1 MFDYIILVPLF
12 PLFGAFLN
20 GLFGVFADKW
30 GRKFVHAF
38 SAGAVGIAFTV
49 LVFFIYQKVGYP
61 VLLVSLIPAL
71 GGFLNVLFG
80 YKWNKTLVHG
90 VGVGS
95 IGLSFILSS
104 IAFYQLIQLPVEKR
118 FVEVLFYKWMVSGD
132 LSLDIAFLLDPLSM
146 VMMLVVTGVSFLI
159 HVYSIGYMHDDPSY
173 ARFFSYLNLFVF
185 FMLILVMG
193 NNFPMMFVG
202 WEGVG
207 LCSYL
212 LIGFWFEDDYNA
224 YAGNKAFIVNR
235 IGDYGFLLGMFLI
248 FVTFHSL
255 NYSEVFENARHVL
268 KYNGFLATA
277 ITLLLFMGATGKSAQ
292 IPLYVWLP
300 DAMAGPTPVS
310 ALIHAATMVTAG
322 VYMVARCNALF
333 TMAPVSMAVVAT
345 VGAVTAL
352 FAASMGFAQRDIKR
366 ILAYSTISQLGYM
379 FLAVGVGAF
388 AAGIFHLVTHA
399 FFKALLFLSAGSV
412 IHAMGGE
419 QDVMKMGGLRKYI
432 PATFVTA
439 FIATLAI
446 AGVPGF
452 SGFFSKD
459 EILWYAFSSPYGSP
473 ILWLIGAITAGM
485 TAFYMFRWLF
495 LIFFGEP
502 RMDEETKHHIHE
514 SPKSML
520 IPLFILAVLSVVGG
534 YINIPEA
541 LGGKSHLHHFLEP
554 ITEHAYRVEWPH
566 YPHFLEYALMIISV
580 TLAFIGFLAAYWCYV
595 RDPSLVARITEKYR
609 RLYTVVYNKY
619 FVDEIYNATFV
630 RGVLGSAFSSK
641 KFDEVVIDG
650 AVNGTGKSIYL
661 FGALL
666 SKLQTGYIYHYIW
679 GIVIG
684 VLILLM

>member
-20 GLFGVFADKW
+20 GIFGVFADKW
-30 GRKFVHAF
+30 EKRLVHVVS
-38 SAGAVGIAFTV
+38 SAAIGVAFTIFLFLLYQRV
-49 LVFFIYQKVGYP
+49 SFSIALVA
-61 VLLVSLIPAL
+61 LIPAL
-71 GGFLNVLFG
+71 GAFINVLFG
-80 YKWNKTLVHG
+80 YRWNKTLVHS

-95 IGLSFILSS
+95 VGIAFLLSAL
-104 IAFYQLIQLPVEKR
+104 AFYQLLGLPPHER
-118 FVEVLFYKWMVSGD
+118 FIEVPFYKWMVSGG
-132 LSLDIAFLLDPLSM
+132 LSLDIGFLLDPLSM
-146 VMMLVVTGVSFLI
+146 VMMLAVTGVSFLI

-185 FMLILVMG
+185 FMLILVMA
-193 NNFPMMFVG
+193 NSFPVMFVG

-255 NYSEVFENARHVL
+255 NYSDVFENAQHVL
-268 KYNGFLATA
+268 TYNGFIATA

-333 TMAPVSMAVVAT
+333 TMAPVSMAVVAA
-345 VGAVTAL
+345 VGAATAI

-432 PATFVTA
+432 RATFVTA

-446 AGVPGF
+446 SGMPGF

-459 EILWYAFSSPYGSP
+459 EILWYAYSSPYGSP
-473 ILWLIGAITAGM
+473 ILWFIGAVTAGM

-495 LIFFGEP
+495 LIFYGEE

-514 SPKSML
+514 SPYVML
-520 IPLFILAVLSVVGG
+520 IPLFVLAFLSVVGG
-534 YINIPEA
+534 YIGIPEA
-541 LGGKSHLHHFLEP
+541 LGGKNHLHHFLEP
-554 ITEHAYRVEWPH
+554 ITEHAYKVEWH
-566 YPHFLEYALMIISV
+566 EYPHFLEYALMAIS
-580 TLAFIGFLAAYWCYV
+580 TGLAFLGFLAAYWCYIK
-595 RDPSLVARITEKYR
+595 DPSLPVRFAEKYH
-609 RLYTVVYNKY
+609 RLYEVVYNKY
-619 FVDEIYNATFV
+619 FVDEIYNGSFV

-641 KFDEVVIDG
+641 KFDEVVVDG

-661 FGALL
+661 FGSIL
-666 SKLQTGYIYHYIW
+666 SRIQTGYIYHYIW

-684 VLILLM
+684 LLILLV

>member
-20 GLFGVFADKW
+20 GIFGVFADKW
-30 GRKFVHAF
+30 GRKFVHIF

-49 LVFFIYQKVGYP
+49 LVFFIYRKVNYP
-61 VLLVSLIPAL
+61 VLLIALIPPL
-71 GGFLNVLFG
+71 GAFLNVLFG
-80 YKWNKTLVHG
+80 YRWNKTLVHG
-90 VGVGS
+90 IGVGS
-95 IGLSFILSS
+95 VGISFLLSAL
-104 IAFYQLIQLPVEKR
+104 AFYHLTNLPVANR
-118 FVEVLFYKWMVSGD
+118 FIEVVFYKWMVSGD
-132 LSLDIAFLLDPLSM
+132 LSLDIACLLDPLSV

-173 ARFFSYLNLFVF
+173 ARFFTYLNLFVF
-185 FMLILVMG
+185 FMLVLIMG
-193 NNFPMMFVG
+193 NNFPMMFIG

-255 NYSEVFENARHVL
+255 DYANVFENAQYVL
-268 KYNGFLATA
+268 KYNGFIATA

-345 VGAVTAL
+345 IGALTAI
-352 FAASMGFAQRDIKR
+352 FAASMGFAQKDIKR

-412 IHAMGGE
+412 IHALSGE
-419 QDVMKMGGLRKYI
+419 QDAMKMGGLRRYI

-452 SGFFSKD
+452 AGFFSKD

-473 ILWLIGAITAGM
+473 ILWLIGAVTAGM

-520 IPLFILAVLSVVGG
+520 IPLFVLALLSVVGG

-554 ITEHAYRVEWPH
+554 ITEYAYKIEGHH
-566 YPHFLEYALMIISV
+566 YPHVLEYVLMILS
-580 TLAFIGFLAAYWCYV
+580 TSMALIGFLAAYWCYI
-595 RDPSLVARITEKYR
+595 RDPSLIQRFTDKYR

-619 FVDEIYNATFV
+619 FVDEIYNSTFV
-630 RGVLGSAFSSK
+630 RGVLGTSFSSK
-641 KFDEVVIDG
+641 KFDEAIIDG

-661 FGALL
+661 FGFLL

-679 GIVIG
+679 GIVVG
-684 VLILLM
+684 LLILLM